1 MIVLGKP
8 EKVLDTKGVNHMEN
22 EMLDQMHKKLVWKI
36 TIQFIWILCITAMI
50 ICIIYEGIMQ
60 VHRSHVWALGG
71 MALILLI
78 TYFIWNLHTLWELF
92 ENKTKV
98 ENELER
104 SSTLIHCVTE
114 LSANQDVDE
123 AINHLLEIIN
133 QYFKSD
139 RTYIFEIDEE
149 RQIVHNSYE
158 YAAKGV
164 SKEIENLNEVPIQ
177 IIASWIKK
185 FEREGSFYI
194 SNLDLEKDRE
204 DERAYECLKA
214 QNVNS
219 LLAVPLIRNREIIG
233 FIGVDNPR
241 KNYRDFPFL
250 SSIQFFIMNR
260 LDTKAQQ
267 EKLQYLSYRD
277 ALTNLYNRNRYMSVL
292 ENYGQNKGQLI
303 RNVGVVYMDLNELKK
318 VNDEQGHEAGDS
330 YIRRAAQ
337 QIVAVFPEHTY
348 RIGGDEFVVLY
359 PEIEQAEFEYFVSQL
374 QKNAKEHQVNISY
387 GVVWKEMCENLKD
400 LLTEADKKMYEDKKL
415 YYSNTKHN
423 RRGQIERNSPLC
435 TAEKKAM

>member
-1 MIVLGKP
+1 
-8 EKVLDTKGVNHMEN
+8 
-22 EMLDQMHKKLVWKI
+22 MLDQMHKKLVWKI
-36 TIQFIWILCITAMI
+36 TIQFIWILCIIAMMV
-50 ICIIYEGIMQ
+50 CIIYEGI
-60 VHRSHVWALGG
+60 VRVNTNNVWVLGG
-71 MALILLI
+71 MDLILLM
-78 TYFIWNLHTLWELF
+78 TYFIWNVHTLWELF

-123 AINHLLEIIN
+123 AINNLLEIIN
-133 QYFKSD
+133 YYFKSD

-214 QNVNS
+214 QKVNS

-250 SSIQFFIMNR
+250 SSVQFFIMNR

-277 ALTNLYNRNRYMSVL
+277 ALTNLYNRNRYMNVL
-292 ENYGQNKGQLI
+292 ESYQQKKGQLI
-303 RNVGVVYMDLNELKK
+303 RNVGVIYMDLNELKK

-359 PEIEQAEFEYFVSQL
+359 PEIEEKEFEYFSSQL
-374 QKNAKEHQVNISY
+374 QQNMKKHHISISY
-387 GVVWKEMCENLKD
+387 GVVWKDNCMD
-400 LLTEADKKMYEDKKL
+400 LNKLLEEADKKMYEDKKS
-415 YYSNTKHN
+415 YYSDTQNN
-423 RRGQIERNSPLC
+423 RRGQIERNSPIF

>member
-1 MIVLGKP
+1 
-8 EKVLDTKGVNHMEN
+8 MEN
-22 EMLDQMHKKLVWKI
+22 EMLDQMRKKLVWKI
-36 TIQFIWILCITAMI
+36 TIQFIWILCIIAMMV
-50 ICIIYEGIMQ
+50 CIIYEGI
-60 VHRSHVWALGG
+60 VRVNTNNVWVLGG
-71 MALILLI
+71 MDLILLM
-78 TYFIWNLHTLWELF
+78 TYFVWNVHTLWELF

-123 AINHLLEIIN
+123 AINNLLEIIN
-133 QYFKSD
+133 YYFKSD

-185 FEREGSFYI
+185 FEREGSFFI

-214 QNVNS
+214 QKVNS

-250 SSIQFFIMNR
+250 SSVQFFIMNR

-277 ALTNLYNRNRYMSVL
+277 ALTNLYNRNRYMNVL
-292 ENYGQNKGQLI
+292 ESYQQKKGQLI
-303 RNVGVVYMDLNELKK
+303 RNVGVIYMDLNELKK

-359 PEIEQAEFEYFVSQL
+359 PEIEEKEFEYFSSQL
-374 QKNAKEHQVNISY
+374 QQNMKKHHISISY
-387 GVVWKEMCENLKD
+387 GVVWKDNCMD
-400 LLTEADKKMYEDKKL
+400 LNKLLEEADKKMYEDKKS
-415 YYSNTKHN
+415 YYSDTQNN

-435 TAEKKAM
+435 TSEKKAM

>member
-1 MIVLGKP
+1 
-8 EKVLDTKGVNHMEN
+8 
-22 EMLDQMHKKLVWKI
+22 MLDQMHKKLVWKI
-36 TIQFIWILCITAMI
+36 TIQFIWILCIIAMMV
-50 ICIIYEGIMQ
+50 CIIYEGI
-60 VHRSHVWALGG
+60 VRVNTNNVWVLGG
-71 MALILLI
+71 MDLILLM
-78 TYFIWNLHTLWELF
+78 TYFIWNVHTLWELF

-123 AINHLLEIIN
+123 AINNLLEIIN
-133 QYFKSD
+133 YYFKSD

-214 QNVNS
+214 QKVNS

-250 SSIQFFIMNR
+250 SSVQFFIMNR
-260 LDTKAQQ
+260 LDTKVQQ

-277 ALTNLYNRNRYMSVL
+277 ALTNLYNRNRYMNVL
-292 ENYGQNKGQLI
+292 ENYSQNKGQLI
-303 RNVGVVYMDLNELKK
+303 RNVGVIYMDLNELKK

-359 PEIEQAEFEYFVSQL
+359 PEIEEKEFEYFSSQL
-374 QKNAKEHQVNISY
+374 QQNMKKHHISISY
-387 GVVWKEMCENLKD
+387 GVVWKDNCMD
-400 LLTEADKKMYEDKKL
+400 LNKLLEEADKKMYEDKKS
-415 YYSNTKHN
+415 YYSDTQNN

-435 TAEKKAM
+435 TSEKKAM

>member
-1 MIVLGKP
+1 
-8 EKVLDTKGVNHMEN
+8 
-22 EMLDQMHKKLVWKI
+22 MLDQMHKKLVWKI
-36 TIQFIWILCITAMI
+36 TIQFIWILCIIAMMV
-50 ICIIYEGIMQ
+50 CIIYEGI
-60 VHRSHVWALGG
+60 VRVNTNNVWVLGG
-71 MALILLI
+71 MDLILLM
-78 TYFIWNLHTLWELF
+78 TYFIWNVHTLWELF

-123 AINHLLEIIN
+123 AINNLLEIIN
-133 QYFKSD
+133 YYFKSD

-214 QNVNS
+214 QKVNS

-250 SSIQFFIMNR
+250 SSVQFFIMNR

-277 ALTNLYNRNRYMSVL
+277 ALTNLYNRNRYMNVL
-292 ENYGQNKGQLI
+292 ESYQQKKGQLI
-303 RNVGVVYMDLNELKK
+303 RNVGAIYMDLNELKK

-359 PEIEQAEFEYFVSQL
+359 PEIEEKEFEYFSSQL
-374 QKNAKEHQVNISY
+374 QQNMKKHHISISY
-387 GVVWKEMCENLKD
+387 GVVWKDNCMD
-400 LLTEADKKMYEDKKL
+400 LNKLLEEADKKMYEDKKN
-415 YYSNTKHN
+415 YYSDTQNN

>member
-1 MIVLGKP
+1 
-8 EKVLDTKGVNHMEN
+8 
-22 EMLDQMHKKLVWKI
+22 MLDQMHKKLVWKI
-36 TIQFIWILCITAMI
+36 TIQFIWILCIIAMMV
-50 ICIIYEGIMQ
+50 CIIYEGI
-60 VHRSHVWALGG
+60 VRVNTNNVWVLGG
-71 MALILLI
+71 MDLILLM
-78 TYFIWNLHTLWELF
+78 TYFIWNVHTLWELF

-123 AINHLLEIIN
+123 AINNLLEIIN
-133 QYFKSD
+133 YYFKSD

-250 SSIQFFIMNR
+250 SSVQFFIMNR

-277 ALTNLYNRNRYMSVL
+277 ALTNLYNRNRYMNVL
-292 ENYGQNKGQLI
+292 ESYQQKKGQLI
-303 RNVGVVYMDLNELKK
+303 RNVGVIYMDLNELKK

-359 PEIEQAEFEYFVSQL
+359 PEIEEKEFEYFSSQL
-374 QKNAKEHQVNISY
+374 QQNMKKHHISISY
-387 GVVWKEMCENLKD
+387 GVVWKDNCMD
-400 LLTEADKKMYEDKKL
+400 LNKLLEEADKKMYEDKKS
-415 YYSNTKHN
+415 YYSDTQNN

-435 TAEKKAM
+435 TSEKKAM

>member
-1 MIVLGKP
+1 
-8 EKVLDTKGVNHMEN
+8 
-22 EMLDQMHKKLVWKI
+22 MLDQMHKKLVWKI
-36 TIQFIWILCITAMI
+36 TIQFIWILCIIAMMV
-50 ICIIYEGIMQ
+50 CIIYEGI
-60 VHRSHVWALGG
+60 VRVNTNNVWVLGG
-71 MALILLI
+71 MDLILLM
-78 TYFIWNLHTLWELF
+78 TYFIWNVHTLWELF

-123 AINHLLEIIN
+123 AINNLLEIIN
-133 QYFKSD
+133 YYFKSD

-214 QNVNS
+214 QKVNS

-250 SSIQFFIMNR
+250 SSVQFFIMNR

-277 ALTNLYNRNRYMSVL
+277 ALTNLYNRNRYMNVL
-292 ENYGQNKGQLI
+292 ESYQQKKGQLI
-303 RNVGVVYMDLNELKK
+303 RNVGVIYMDLNELKK

-359 PEIEQAEFEYFVSQL
+359 PEIEEKEFEYFSSQL
-374 QKNAKEHQVNISY
+374 QQNMKKHHISISY
-387 GVVWKEMCENLKD
+387 GVVWKDNCMD
-400 LLTEADKKMYEDKKL
+400 LNKLLEEADKKMYEDKKS
-415 YYSNTKHN
+415 YYSDTQNN

-435 TAEKKAM
+435 TSEKKAM

>member
-1 MIVLGKP
+1 
-8 EKVLDTKGVNHMEN
+8 MEN
-22 EMLDQMHKKLVWKI
+22 VMLDQMHKKLVWKI
-36 TIQFIWILCITAMI
+36 TIQFIWILCIIAMMV
-50 ICIIYEGIMQ
+50 CIIYEGI
-60 VHRSHVWALGG
+60 VRVNTNNVWVLGG
-71 MALILLI
+71 MDLILLM
-78 TYFIWNLHTLWELF
+78 TYFIWNVHTLWELF

-123 AINHLLEIIN
+123 AINNLLEIIN
-133 QYFKSD
+133 YYFKSD

-250 SSIQFFIMNR
+250 SSVQFFIMNR
-260 LDTKAQQ
+260 LDTKVQQ

-277 ALTNLYNRNRYMSVL
+277 ALTNLYNRNRYMNVL
-292 ENYGQNKGQLI
+292 ENYSQNKGQLI

-359 PEIEQAEFEYFVSQL
+359 PEIEEKEFEYFSSQL
-374 QKNAKEHQVNISY
+374 QQNMKKHHISISY
-387 GVVWKEMCENLKD
+387 GVVWKDNCMD
-400 LLTEADKKMYEDKKL
+400 LNKLLEEADKKMYEDKKS
-415 YYSNTKHN
+415 YYSDTQNN

-435 TAEKKAM
+435 TSEKKAM

>member
-1 MIVLGKP
+1 
-8 EKVLDTKGVNHMEN
+8 MEN
-22 EMLDQMHKKLVWKI
+22 VMLDQMHKKLVWKI
-36 TIQFIWILCITAMI
+36 TIQFIWILCIIAMMV
-50 ICIIYEGIMQ
+50 CIIYEGI
-60 VHRSHVWALGG
+60 VRVNTNNVWVLGG
-71 MALILLI
+71 MDLILLM
-78 TYFIWNLHTLWELF
+78 TYFIWNVHTLWELF

-123 AINHLLEIIN
+123 AINNLLEIIN
-133 QYFKSD
+133 YYFKSD

-214 QNVNS
+214 QKVNS

-250 SSIQFFIMNR
+250 SSVQFFIMNR
-260 LDTKAQQ
+260 LDTKVQQ

-277 ALTNLYNRNRYMSVL
+277 ALTNLYNRNRYMNVL
-292 ENYGQNKGQLI
+292 ENYSQNKGQLI
-303 RNVGVVYMDLNELKK
+303 RNVGVIYMDLNELKK

-359 PEIEQAEFEYFVSQL
+359 PEIEEKEFEYFSSQL
-374 QKNAKEHQVNISY
+374 QQNMKKHHISISY
-387 GVVWKEMCENLKD
+387 GVVWKDNCMD
-400 LLTEADKKMYEDKKL
+400 LNKLLEEADKKMYEDKKS
-415 YYSNTKHN
+415 YYSDTQNN

-435 TAEKKAM
+435 TSEKKAM

>member
-1 MIVLGKP
+1 
-8 EKVLDTKGVNHMEN
+8 MEN

-36 TIQFIWILCITAMI
+36 TIQFIWILCIIAMMV
-50 ICIIYEGIMQ
+50 CIIYEGI
-60 VHRSHVWALGG
+60 VRVNTNNVWVLGG
-71 MALILLI
+71 MDLILLM
-78 TYFIWNLHTLWELF
+78 TYFIWNVHTLWELF

-123 AINHLLEIIN
+123 AINNLLEIIN
-133 QYFKSD
+133 YYFKSD

-214 QNVNS
+214 QKVNS

-277 ALTNLYNRNRYMSVL
+277 ALTNLYNRNRYMNVL
-292 ENYGQNKGQLI
+292 ESYQQKKGQLI
-303 RNVGVVYMDLNELKK
+303 RNVGVIYMDLNELKK

-359 PEIEQAEFEYFVSQL
+359 PEIEEKEFEYFSSQL
-374 QKNAKEHQVNISY
+374 QQNMKKHHISISY
-387 GVVWKEMCENLKD
+387 GVVWKDNCMD
-400 LLTEADKKMYEDKKL
+400 LNKLLEEADKKMYEDKKS
-415 YYSNTKHN
+415 YYSDTQNN

-435 TAEKKAM
+435 TSEKKAM

>member
-1 MIVLGKP
+1 
-8 EKVLDTKGVNHMEN
+8 
-22 EMLDQMHKKLVWKI
+22 MLDQMHKKLVWKI
-36 TIQFIWILCITAMI
+36 TIQFIWILCIIAMMV
-50 ICIIYEGIMQ
+50 CIIYEGI
-60 VHRSHVWALGG
+60 VRVNTNNVWVLGG
-71 MALILLI
+71 MDLILLM
-78 TYFIWNLHTLWELF
+78 TYFIWNVHTLWELF

-123 AINHLLEIIN
+123 AINNLLEIIN
-133 QYFKSD
+133 YYFKSD

-250 SSIQFFIMNR
+250 SSVQFFIMNR

-277 ALTNLYNRNRYMSVL
+277 ALTNLYNRNRYMNVL
-292 ENYGQNKGQLI
+292 ESYKQKKGQLI
-303 RNVGVVYMDLNELKK
+303 RNVGVIYMDLNELKK

-359 PEIEQAEFEYFVSQL
+359 PEIEEKEFECFISQL
-374 QKNAKEHQVNISY
+374 KQNMKKHHISISY
-387 GVVWKEMCENLKD
+387 GVIWKDTCMD
-400 LLTEADKKMYEDKKL
+400 LNKLLEEADKKMYEDKKS
-415 YYSNTKHN
+415 YYSDTQNN

-435 TAEKKAM
+435 TSEKKAM

>member
-1 MIVLGKP
+1 
-8 EKVLDTKGVNHMEN
+8 
-22 EMLDQMHKKLVWKI
+22 MLDQMHKKLVWKI
-36 TIQFIWILCITAMI
+36 TIQFIWILCIIAMMV
-50 ICIIYEGIMQ
+50 CIIYEGI
-60 VHRSHVWALGG
+60 VRVNTNNVWVLGG
-71 MALILLI
+71 MDLILLM
-78 TYFIWNLHTLWELF
+78 TYFIWNVHTLWELF

-123 AINHLLEIIN
+123 AINNLLEIIN
-133 QYFKSD
+133 YYFKSD

-214 QNVNS
+214 QKVNS

-250 SSIQFFIMNR
+250 SSVQFFIMNR

-277 ALTNLYNRNRYMSVL
+277 ALTNLYNRNRYMNVL
-292 ENYGQNKGQLI
+292 ESYQQKKGQLI
-303 RNVGVVYMDLNELKK
+303 RNVGVIYMDLNELKK

-359 PEIEQAEFEYFVSQL
+359 PEIEEKEFEYFSSQL
-374 QKNAKEHQVNISY
+374 QQNMKKHHISISY
-387 GVVWKEMCENLKD
+387 GVVWKDNCMD
-400 LLTEADKKMYEDKKL
+400 LNKLLEEADKKMYEDKKS
-415 YYSNTKHN
+415 YYSDTRNN
-423 RRGQIERNSPLC
+423 RRGQIERNSPIC

>member
-1 MIVLGKP
+1 
-8 EKVLDTKGVNHMEN
+8 
-22 EMLDQMHKKLVWKI
+22 MLDQMHKKLVWKI
-36 TIQFIWILCITAMI
+36 TIQFIWILCIIAMMV
-50 ICIIYEGIMQ
+50 CIIYEGI
-60 VHRSHVWALGG
+60 VRVNTNNVWVLGG
-71 MALILLI
+71 MDLILLM
-78 TYFIWNLHTLWELF
+78 TYFIWNVHTLWELF

-123 AINHLLEIIN
+123 AINNLLEIIN
-133 QYFKSD
+133 YYFKSD

-214 QNVNS
+214 QKVNS

-250 SSIQFFIMNR
+250 SSVQFFIMNR

-277 ALTNLYNRNRYMSVL
+277 ALTNLYNRNRYMNVL
-292 ENYGQNKGQLI
+292 ESYQQKKGQLI
-303 RNVGVVYMDLNELKK
+303 RNVGVIYMDLNELKK

-359 PEIEQAEFEYFVSQL
+359 PEIEEKEFEYFSSQL
-374 QKNAKEHQVNISY
+374 QQNMKKHHISISY
-387 GVVWKEMCENLKD
+387 GVVWKDNCMD
-400 LLTEADKKMYEDKKL
+400 LNKLLEEADKKMYEDKKL

-423 RRGQIERNSPLC
+423 RRGQIERNSPLF